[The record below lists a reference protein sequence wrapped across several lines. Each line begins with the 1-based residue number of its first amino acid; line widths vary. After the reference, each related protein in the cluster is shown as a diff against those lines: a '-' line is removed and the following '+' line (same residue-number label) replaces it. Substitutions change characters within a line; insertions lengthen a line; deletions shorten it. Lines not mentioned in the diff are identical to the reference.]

1 MNHCNARSPSIKQ
14 HIKLSA
20 RNRLAAPRKQQGATL
35 VVVLV
40 LLLVMTLLG
49 LASLRNTVLE
59 ERMTANLLDRSISFQ
74 SAESALRD
82 AEAILASGAASFP
95 GSGCNPQGLCAR
107 PLATA
112 TDRWRDAGTT
122 WVDATA
128 VDASLAPPEY
138 FIELLGDGPNWAFC
152 DREVPA
158 NPNCLKP
165 RYRITARSTD
175 NGRASVM
182 LQTTFA
188 GN

>member
-1 MNHCNARSPSIKQ
+1 MSAPSSRHSSQSDRRQRSPSVPRAQ
-14 HIKLSA
+14 H
-20 RNRLAAPRKQQGATL
+20 GATL

-59 ERMTANLLDRSISFQ
+59 ERMTANLLDRSIGFQ

-82 AEAILASGAASFP
+82 AEILLATAPAFP
-95 GSGCNPQGLCAR
+95 SAGCNPQGLCAR
-107 PLATA
+107 PDPAATE
-112 TDRWRDAGTT
+112 RWLDPAFAGWVNGTS
-122 WVDATA
+122 VDAT
-128 VDASLAPPEY
+128 LAPPQY
-138 FIELLGDGPNWAFC
+138 FVEALGEGPNWAFC
-152 DREVPA
+152 DKELPS

-165 RYRITARSTD
+165 RFRITARSTD
-175 NGRASVM
+175 NGRASVL

>member
-1 MNHCNARSPSIKQ
+1 MTSNMHRLRTPATGGARTQ
-14 HIKLSA
+14 
-20 RNRLAAPRKQQGATL
+20 RGATL

-59 ERMTANLLDRSISFQ
+59 ERMTANLLDRSIGFQ

-82 AEAILASGAASFP
+82 AEALLATGPAFPAA
-95 GSGCNPQGLCAR
+95 GCNPQGLCAR
-107 PLATA
+107 PDPALTE
-112 TDRWRDAGTT
+112 RWLDAGFTG
-122 WVDATA
+122 WVNATA
-128 VDASLAPPEY
+128 VDASLAPPQFFVEA
-138 FIELLGDGPNWAFC
+138 LGEGPNWPFC
-152 DREVPA
+152 DQELPP

-165 RYRITARSTD
+165 RFRITSRSTD
-175 NGRASVM
+175 AGRASVL

>member
-1 MNHCNARSPSIKQ
+1 MSLPVSRRSLPNRRPRGF
-14 HIKLSA
+14 SA
-20 RNRLAAPRKQQGATL
+20 SRAQRGATL

-59 ERMTANLLDRSISFQ
+59 ERMTANLLDRSIGFQ
-74 SAESALRD
+74 SAESALRE
-82 AEAILASGAASFP
+82 AEVFLATGPAFP
-95 GSGCNPQGLCAR
+95 PAGCNPQGLCSR
-107 PLATA
+107 PDPAATE
-112 TDRWRDAGTT
+112 RWLDAGFAGWVNGTS
-122 WVDATA
+122 VDAT
-128 VDASLAPPEY
+128 LAPPQY
-138 FIELLGDGPNWAFC
+138 FVEALGEGPNWAFC
-152 DREVPA
+152 DKELPP

-175 NGRASVM
+175 NGRASVL

>member
-1 MNHCNARSPSIKQ
+1 MSLS
-14 HIKLSA
+14 SA
-20 RNRLAAPRKQQGATL
+20 RLPLSNRRRNGPSAPRAQHGATL

-59 ERMTANLLDRSISFQ
+59 ERMTANLLDRSIGFQ

-82 AEAILASGAASFP
+82 AEILLATGPAFP
-95 GSGCNPQGLCAR
+95 LAGCNPQGLCAR
-107 PLATA
+107 PDPAVTE
-112 TDRWRDAGTT
+112 RWLDPGFAGWVNGTS
-122 WVDATA
+122 VDAT
-128 VDASLAPPEY
+128 LAPPQY
-138 FIELLGDGPNWAFC
+138 FVEALGEGPNWAFC
-152 DREVPA
+152 DKELPS

-165 RYRITARSTD
+165 RFRITARSTD
-175 NGRASVM
+175 NGRASVL